1 MKCLIADDSFLS
13 RQFIIDILRPIADF
27 EVACDGREAMYAL
40 ELAWSNHQAY
50 DFIVLD
56 IDMPR
61 KSGREVLQFLRS
73 REAEQGIHPGQGSKV
88 IMLTSHRDAESVF
101 GTFRDGC
108 EAYIMKPASRQKVL
122 EELSRLGLIEHPSDP
137 RPVDAG
143 DGERVHAVGKSTV
156 SDN

>member
-13 RQFIIDILRPIADF
+13 RQFITDILRPIADYD
-27 EVACDGREAMYAL
+27 VACDGREAMYAL
-40 ELAWSNHQAY
+40 ELSWSNHQNY

-56 IDMPR
+56 IDMPK

-88 IMLTSHRDAESVF
+88 IMLTSHRDADSVF

-108 EAYIMKPASRQKVL
+108 EAYLMKPASEQKVL
-122 EELSRLGLIEHPSDP
+122 HELERLGLIGQPAKLAATSHQL
-137 RPVDAG
+137 
-143 DGERVHAVGKSTV
+143 
-156 SDN
+156 